1 LADEDVVLEA
11 RTDSERTCP
20 HCGDTFDLPERGPGR
35 RPVWCSPRCRR
46 LASAQRVAARN
57 VGAAVRVIEVPRAH
71 KPQPDARL
79 PLPAMHTLMMMF
91 LGSEYMCRL
100 LLETIETRYKSGAID
115 GDLKVAAERFA
126 ASVRIE
132 QALSE
137 EPVHQ
142 QAGEELKQLR
152 SQLVAETQH
161 AKRRGE
167 DLDRLYREN
176 ASLRARLGELESRL
190 SDADPPPRETP
201 RHGQSPSRQQRR
213 AAERAARRKP

>member
-1 LADEDVVLEA
+1 VADEDVVLEA

-46 LASAQRVAARN
+46 IASAQRVAARN

-79 PLPAMHTLMMMF
+79 PLPAMDTLMMMF

-100 LLETIETRYKSGAID
+100 VFEELALRHKRGAVS
-115 GDLKVAAERFA
+115 GDLKAAAERFA
-126 ASVRIE
+126 ASARTDH
-132 QALSE
+132 ALSE
-137 EPVHQ
+137 DSVYR

-152 SQLVAETQH
+152 SQLLAETQH

-201 RHGQSPSRQQRR
+201 RHGQSPSRQ
-213 AAERAARRKP
+213 